1 MSKAL
6 TIFGMVVAGL
16 LGLMFALDM
25 IVGIPFQGAKIVG
38 MDIGGLLA
46 AAILGYL
53 SFTSFRELR

>member
-16 LGLMFALDM
+16 LGIIFSADLA
-25 IVGIPFQGAKIVG
+25 VGIPFAGASPLMDVGAIV
-38 MDIGGLLA
+38 A

-53 SFTSFRELR
+53 AWDAFRDVK